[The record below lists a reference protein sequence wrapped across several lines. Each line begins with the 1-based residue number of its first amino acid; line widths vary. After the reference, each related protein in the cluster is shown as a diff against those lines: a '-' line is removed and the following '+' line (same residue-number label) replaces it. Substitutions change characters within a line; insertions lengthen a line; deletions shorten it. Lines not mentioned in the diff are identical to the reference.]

1 MSIFAAIG
9 NLIDMVKN
17 MAKPNRYREESS
29 SSSDSKYSLP
39 VNTGDNGQPKL
50 DGKCSSKPPGSSVI
64 TQRDRGNEVENDEGD
79 IDGTEIIED
88 IDEILKNAKS
98 IFGDDSDVD
107 NEPGKSFLEILFS
120 FVLDPLTAII
130 KGIIQVVQF
139 VITSINIATHLNRC
153 AKWFVVYVFCTLVYI
168 PISMFFAL
176 LNLKNLEK
184 KIWNLLYSIDAG
196 VYCII
201 AKLRGSGFHIFKFS
215 DDIRE
220 ICFLENVSATD
231 CRAGSLKKKKKGKI
245 SYSISSFVGRNLFLF
260 VVILIMCIFIIYFGK
275 FQTKEYIILNQIP
288 VSFGIIF
295 LSIFLFV
302 LFIIIPLFTNA
313 FLYISMISM
322 IPILLIAISFIF
334 NLFTML
340 YSKDKEYPVEIYTW
354 KPKLEFL
361 ASFYLMFMELI
372 ILLPI
377 YAQYGIASIFI
388 FVMFVFCLT
397 ILYLVT
403 PVTNLSP
410 KTNNTFFFSFLNL
423 SELNHSISNTINK
436 SFGIIPENPLKNKK
450 DK

>member
-9 NLIDMVKN
+9 HLIDMVKN
-17 MAKPNRYREESS
+17 MAKPNRDREESS
-29 SSSDSKYSLP
+29 SSDANYSLP
-39 VNTGDNGQPKL
+39 TNTGNNGQQKI

-64 TQRDRGNEVENDEGD
+64 TQKDRNNEAENTEDN
-79 IDGTEIIED
+79 IDGGEIIE
-88 IDEILKNAKS
+88 EVGELLANAKS
-98 IFGDDSDVD
+98 MFGDDSDID

-168 PISMFFAL
+168 PISMLFAL

-231 CRAGSLKKKKKGKI
+231 CRDRSSKKKKKGNI
-245 SYSISSFVGRNLFLF
+245 HFSISDFFGRYLFLF

-275 FQTKEYIILNQIP
+275 FQKKEYRILNEIP

-295 LSIFLFV
+295 LSITLFV

-313 FLYISMISM
+313 FLYISIISV
-322 IPILLIAISFIF
+322 IPIFLMTISFIF
-334 NLFTML
+334 YLFTML
-340 YSKDKEYPVEIYTW
+340 YSKDKVYPVEIYTW
-354 KPKLEFL
+354 KPKLEYL
-361 ASFYLMFMELI
+361 ASFYLMVMELI
-372 ILLPI
+372 VLLPN